1 MKKNGKVLLMK
12 KLFVLVRKDLST
24 SQQAVQAGHVV
35 AEFLLYGYNS
45 NWSNGTLIYL
55 GVKGLYQLE
64 DWMLKLGSLNIPFT
78 IFREPDIENELTAIA
93 TDQGEKLFKRLR
105 LL

>member
-1 MKKNGKVLLMK
+1 MKKSGKVLLMK

-24 SQQAVQAGHVV
+24 SQQAVQGGHAV
-35 AEFLLYGYNS
+35 AEFLLHGHFT
-45 NWSNGTLIYL
+45 NWSNGILIYL
-55 GVKGLYQLE
+55 GVSGLFQLE
-64 DWMLKLGSLNIPFT
+64 NWMLKLKALNVPFT

-93 TDQGEKLFKRLR
+93 TDQGEELFKRLR

>member
-1 MKKNGKVLLMK
+1 MK
-12 KLFVLVRKDLST
+12 KLFVLVRTDLST
-24 SQQAVQAGHVV
+24 SQQAVQAGHAV
-35 AEFLLYGYNS
+35 AEFLLHGHFS
-45 NWSNGTLIYL
+45 NWGNGTLIYL

-64 DWMLKLGSLNIPFT
+64 DWMLKLKSLNVPFT